1 MKQKI
6 IIAALSLLSLQA
18 TAQTEVTAYKPG
30 ITTEGIT
37 YFLPQTRVRVKVTA
51 RKTHYEA
58 GEYCEYAE
66 RYLRLKDVPQTAYD
80 EWEIED
86 IQLTPYGVA
95 DPTRAYSI
103 KMRSKTSA
111 PLVSLMGDGRLVSV
125 NAPANLIEPV
135 LPQAGIKA
143 EKHATAKG
151 VNYKTEE
158 ILAAGS
164 TAKMAELA
172 ANEIY
177 DIRENRNL
185 LTKGQADFMPKDGE
199 QLRLMLASLDTQEAA
214 LLQLFQGTAT
224 TQTETFV
231 FDIIPTEE
239 TASKTLFSFSRYLG
253 VVDAD
258 DPAGTPV
265 RYAVKDLHTLPA
277 AVPVSEKEKQRR
289 EAEDLRYIVPGKV
302 QVTVFDDSRQFA
314 SETLPMAQFGRIEH
328 LGGDL
333 FNRKSATRVQLSP
346 VTGGIVKIEA
356 EKPE

>member
-1 MKQKI
+1 MKQKL
-6 IIAALSLLSLQA
+6 LSATLSVLSLQA
-18 TAQTEVTAYKPG
+18 TAHTEVTDYKPG

-37 YFLPQTRVRVKVTA
+37 YFLPQTRVRVNVTVE
-51 RKTHYEA
+51 KTHYEA

-80 EWEIED
+80 EWEIKEVH
-86 IQLTPYGVA
+86 LTSYGVA
-95 DPTRAYSI
+95 DPTHTYSI
-103 KMRSKTSA
+103 KMRGKTSA
-111 PLVSLMGDGRLVSV
+111 PLVSLTADGRLLSV
-125 NAPANLIEPV
+125 NAPANLSEPV
-135 LPQAGIKA
+135 LPQAGFGV

-151 VNYKTEE
+151 ANFKTEE

-177 DIRENRNL
+177 DIRENRSL

-214 LLQLFQGTAT
+214 LLQLFQGTST
-224 TQTETFV
+224 TQTQNIV
-231 FDIIPTEE
+231 FDIIPTHDTE
-239 TASKTLFSFSRYLG
+239 AQTLFCFSRYLG

-258 DPAGTPV
+258 DPAGKPV
-265 RYAVKDLHTLPA
+265 LYTIKDLHSLPA
-277 AVPVSEKEKQRR
+277 EVPVSEKEKQRR
-289 EAEDLRYIVPGKV
+289 EVEDLRYVVPSRV
-302 QVTVFDDSRQFA
+302 QVIVFDESRQYTSDTF
-314 SETLPMAQFGRIEH
+314 PMAQFGRIEH